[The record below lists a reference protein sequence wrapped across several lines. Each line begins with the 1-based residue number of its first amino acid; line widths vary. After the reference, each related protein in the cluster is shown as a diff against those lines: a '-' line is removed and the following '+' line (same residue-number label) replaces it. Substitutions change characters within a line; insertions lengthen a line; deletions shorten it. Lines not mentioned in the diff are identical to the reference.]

1 MHADPGVGVEPAGG
15 VAGKANGLRVA
26 AEGEVI
32 MSEAPKPEPLP
43 WWRWL
48 SVLPI
53 IAVCYAT
60 EMALAD
66 WDFWPRLLAVL
77 VAAFATALV
86 IAAIVLSLQRLSRGK
101 RPHA

>member
-1 MHADPGVGVEPAGG
+1 MHADPGASLESAGG
-15 VAGKANGLRVA
+15 LAGNADGIRVA
-26 AEGEVI
+26 AEGEEN

-53 IAVCYAT
+53 LAVCYAT

-66 WDFWPRLLAVL
+66 WEFWPRLLAVL

-101 RPHA
+101 RPDA